1 MVTSSLRTYLP
12 LSLFKICG
20 FEVLAIDDPPYASW
34 RFYVP
39 RSHILQKVLFRS

>member
-39 RSHILQKVLFRS
+39 RSNILHSKSFI